1 MTIAS
6 DDRSKGATGAGA
18 VDPLTLAV
26 VQGALQ
32 EITNEM
38 DAAFKNTAF
47 SPIIAEGNDLASGIY
62 HPETGEVISQG
73 EESLPLFVAV
83 MQDTAKYVLRS
94 IAGRRS
100 FEPGDVY
107 IVNYPYFGGTHL
119 MDVKMVMPYFAN
131 GELFA
136 LLANTGHWPDI
147 GGSVPGGFAGHATEI
162 YQEGL
167 VLPPIRLYRAG
178 VLDEETLQLILA
190 NIRVSRPRVGDM
202 HAQYT
207 SLRLGA
213 DRLDALVRRF
223 GTAVLRSAIAE
234 MFDRAEAVMRSH
246 IQDFPDGVYH
256 YRDHM
261 DSDGVDPDPLDIDV
275 TLTVAG
281 SDMTMDFSR
290 SSPACKGP
298 LNSGLSSTLSACHV
312 ALKHVFPDV
321 PINAG
326 SFKPVHIIV
335 PETCFLNA
343 KPPRPV
349 SGATA
354 EVSQRIIDVTFGAL
368 AQAAPEK
375 VTAGAF
381 SSTINVTVG
390 GHDEEMGE
398 YVLYLYF
405 GGGYGGHSGGD
416 GISNG
421 CSLQSTARMTPM
433 EIYEQR
439 HPFRVRHFRIRENS
453 GGYGRQRGGYGVDM
467 AIELLRGTAVVSLLG
482 DRGKFPPR
490 GLLGGEDGACTRFQ
504 VRHKNGVIYVPPAV
518 TKDERYPIEAGDIIE
533 ICSGG
538 GAGYGPASERAPE
551 DRAADRL
558 AGYYPG
564 RVLE

>member
-1 MTIAS
+1 MTV
-6 DDRSKGATGAGA
+6 ATEDISRPRPKTGS

-32 EITNEM
+32 EITTEM
-38 DAAFKNTAF
+38 DAAFKSTAF

-62 HPETGEVISQG
+62 QAQTGEVISQG

-94 IAGRRS
+94 IEGRRS
-100 FEPGDVY
+100 FDPGDVY

-147 GGSVPGGFAGHATEI
+147 GGSVPGGFAGHATEV

-167 VLPPIRLYRAG
+167 VLPAVRLYRAG
-178 VLDEETLQLILA
+178 ELDEEMQQLILE
-190 NIRVSRPRVGDM
+190 NIRVPRPRIGDM

-213 DRLDALVRRF
+213 DRLDALVDRY
-223 GTAVLRSAIAE
+223 GTAVLDGAIAE

-246 IQDFPDGVYH
+246 IADFPDGVYD
-256 YRDHM
+256 YLDHM
-261 DSDGVDPDPLDIDV
+261 DSDGVDPDPLNIDLR
-275 TLTVAG
+275 LTVSG

-298 LNSGLSSTLSACHV
+298 FNSGLSSTNSACHV

-326 SFKPVHIIV
+326 SFKPVRIVV

-368 AQAAPEK
+368 AQAEPEK
-375 VTAGAF
+375 VTAGSF

-390 GHDEEMGE
+390 GHDEEIGE

-405 GGGYGGHSGGD
+405 GGGYGGHSGSD

-439 HPFRVRHFRIRENS
+439 YPYRVRHFRIREGS

-467 AIELLRGTAVVSLLG
+467 AIELLRGSAVVSLLG
-482 DRGKFPPR
+482 DRGLFPPR
-490 GLLGGEDGACTRFQ
+490 GLLGGEDGACTQFQ
-504 VRHKNGVIYVPPAV
+504 IRRKNGEIYRPPAV
-518 TKDERYPIEAGDIIE
+518 TKDERIPLEAGDIIE
-533 ICSGG
+533 VCSAG

-551 DRAADRL
+551 DRETDRL

-564 RVLE
+564 RAL